1 MGGSGRIREGP
12 VGSWKTMIGDFAS
25 THLYDG
31 QVGRGVGQ
39 ELLVLDVLVLYL
51 MVFVVMISFLI
62 EILFF
67 SLKMYYFLKLF
78 VIFY

>member
-1 MGGSGRIREGP
+1 
-12 VGSWKTMIGDFAS
+12 MIGDFAS

-39 ELLVLDVLVLYL
+39 ELLVLGVLVLYL
-51 MVFVVMISFLI
+51 MLFVVMMISFLI

-67 SLKMYYFLKLF
+67 RLKNVLLS
-78 VIFY
+78 

>member
-1 MGGSGRIREGP
+1 M
-12 VGSWKTMIGDFAS
+12 TMIGDFAS

-39 ELLVLDVLVLYL
+39 ELLVLGVLVLYL
-51 MVFVVMISFLI
+51 MLFFVMISFLI

-67 SLKMYYFLKLF
+67 RLKNVLLS
-78 VIFY
+78 